1 MYFFRWICQFNLRS
15 TAVSEVYCQTG
26 GIPGGQT
33 DGNETK
39 TIPDRELERV
49 GKRRNVEDLLA
60 VVSGLQAVGG
70 RGSRCVLNG
79 SQGGDSR
86 RQISILQVKR
96 VVAVRTAGRQAERLV
111 PRYQCVSQTLEQ
123 EFKQCKS
130 TYCKRFV
137 GPFQYRAYVD
147 LG

>member
-1 MYFFRWICQFNLRS
+1 MRS

-96 VVAVRTAGRQAERLV
+96 VVAVRTAGRQAFPVTSVCHRHWS
-111 PRYQCVSQTLEQ
+111 RS
-123 EFKQCKS
+123 S
-130 TYCKRFV
+130 SSA
-137 GPFQYRAYVD
+137 RARIVRD
-147 LG
+147 L